1 MLKLIM
7 DYLFFIYS
15 SLIIC
20 IISALYAH
28 VRVRRLTKLTANV
41 GFEQISDLEG
51 DVAALK
57 NQIRK
62 LNGRLSGLE
71 TPRQDSMLEAK
82 KLMEQMAFQNVQNPP
97 QTPVKNGRSG

>member
-1 MLKLIM
+1 MEH
-7 DYLFFIYS
+7 LFFIYS
-15 SLIIC
+15 SLGIC
-20 IISALYAH
+20 VISALYAH
-28 VRVRRLTKLTANV
+28 VRVRRLSKLTANV

-82 KLMEQMAFQNVQNPP
+82 KLVEQMAFQNVQAP
-97 QTPVKNGRSG
+97 QQPVKNGRRG

>member
-1 MLKLIM
+1 
-7 DYLFFIYS
+7 
-15 SLIIC
+15 
-20 IISALYAH
+20 
-28 VRVRRLTKLTANV
+28 LTANV

-82 KLMEQMAFQNVQNPP
+82 KLMEQMAFQNIQNPQ

>member
-1 MLKLIM
+1 M

-28 VRVRRLTKLTANV
+28 VRVRRLSKLTANV

-82 KLMEQMAFQNVQNPP
+82 KLMEQMAFQNIQNPQ

>member
-1 MLKLIM
+1 M

-28 VRVRRLTKLTANV
+28 VRVRRLSKLTANV

-51 DVAALK
+51 DLAALK

-82 KLMEQMAFQNVQNPP
+82 KLMEQMAFQNVQNPQ

>member
-1 MLKLIM
+1 MDNLIFT
-7 DYLFFIYS
+7 YIPLV
-15 SLIIC
+15 IC
-20 IISALYAH
+20 VIAAFYAH
-28 VRVRRLTKLTANV
+28 VRVRRLSKLTANV

-82 KLMEQMAFQNVQNPP
+82 KLVEQMAFQNVQNPQQP
-97 QTPVKNGRSG
+97 QIKNGRSG

>member
-1 MLKLIM
+1 M

>member
-1 MLKLIM
+1 MEHLI
-7 DYLFFIYS
+7 FIYS
-15 SLIIC
+15 SLGIC
-20 IISALYAH
+20 VISALYAH
-28 VRVRRLTKLTANV
+28 VRVRRLSKLTANV

-82 KLMEQMAFQNVQNPP
+82 KLVE
-97 QTPVKNGRSG
+97 

>member
-1 MLKLIM
+1 M

-20 IISALYAH
+20 VISALYAH
-28 VRVRRLTKLTANV
+28 VRVRRLSKLTANV

-82 KLMEQMAFQNVQNPP
+82 KLMEQMAFQNIQNPQ